1 MSSFHI
7 GAIATI
13 GLCFGVATSDE
24 ERIDRITAMESFT
37 ISVDRMDLG
46 FFHNMQLFRFTQNG
60 ADLHVTHEHLV
71 GNWQDSTL
79 QNTPLKSEAS
89 FRIASVLKDLKRFET
104 EESRKY
110 RRACKKNGMWDFIN
124 LYVPGDTVVLVDP
137 ENKVLPALF
146 KAINQSRN

>member
-7 GAIATI
+7 GAIAAI
-13 GLCFGVATSDE
+13 GLCVGVATGDE
-24 ERIDRITAMESFT
+24 ERIDRITAMESYT

-46 FFHNMQLFRFTQNG
+46 YFHNMQWFRFTHHG
-60 ADLHVTHEHLV
+60 SDLRVSHEHLV

-89 FRIASVLKDLKRFET
+89 SRIAAILKDLKRFET
-104 EESRKY
+104 EEPRKY
-110 RRACKKNGMWDFIN
+110 RRACNKNGMWDFIN
-124 LYVPGDTVVLVDP
+124 LYVTGDTVVMVDP

-146 KAINQSRN
+146 EAINQSRQ